1 MNRFDRIN
9 AILIHLQS
17 RKVVKAQDI
26 ADRFEISLRTVYRD
40 IRSLEEAGV
49 PLVGEAGVGY
59 SIMEGYRLPPVM
71 FTAEEAMT
79 FITAEKLVEKFTD
92 IATRKSYT
100 SAMLKIKSVLRGTEK
115 DMIESIEENVE
126 IMRRYEPIP
135 AQSDNS
141 LPILLRSIADKKVTR
156 IKYTTFQ
163 SQETAERTIEPIG
176 IFHENGFWY
185 TIAFCQLR
193 NAYRQFRTDRILHIQ
208 LLDQTFQREHA
219 SLKEYLE
226 QIPEKQ
232 KNLQKIVIRVDRS
245 VIPYLQRQKYYHGFV
260 SETALG
266 QQVEMTFLSDS
277 LTGFSHWF
285 LMMGSHARIIEP
297 EALKDRVREVAT
309 DVLNNL

>member
-17 RKVVKAQDI
+17 KKIVKAQDI

-59 SIMEGYRLPPVM
+59 SVMEGYRLPPVM

-92 IATRKSYT
+92 ISTRKSYT

-115 DMIESIEENVE
+115 DMIESIEENIE
-126 IMRRYEPIP
+126 IVRKYDPIP

-141 LPILLRSIADKKVTR
+141 LPILLRSIADKKVTQ
-156 IKYTTFQ
+156 IKYTTFH
-163 SQETAERTIEPIG
+163 SQETADRTIEPIG

-193 NAYRQFRTDRILHIQ
+193 NAYRQFRTDRILEIRLTEH
-208 LLDQTFQREHA
+208 TFLREHA

-226 QIPEKQ
+226 QLPEKQ
-232 KNLQKIVIRVDRS
+232 KNLHKIVIRIDRI
-245 VIPYLQRQKYYHGFV
+245 VVHYLQRQKYYYGFV
-260 SETALG
+260 SETLIG
-266 QQVEMTFLSDS
+266 EQIEMTFLSDS
-277 LTGFSHWF
+277 LTGFAHWF
-285 LMMGSHARIIEP
+285 LMMGEHGQIIEP
-297 EALKDRVREVAT
+297 ASLKDKVREIAQT
-309 DVLNNL
+309 VLNNL